1 MKVIE
6 LYENT
11 QIASAE
17 EFKTS
22 FTQDEWNSIFCY
34 YISQQDE
41 DVGIVRSVRLS
52 DDPNAAA
59 HRKSQ
64 MEKLIG
70 PLMPNNTTET
80 SWATYATRFGI
91 RNVGQSWT
99 GFYNALKQHV
109 GKECTI
115 TFGSGTTSDR
125 PIVSGH
131 TTPETVE
138 TLMSWSN
145 VPDPIT
151 TVEDLQTFLTNLY
164 KQARNTPARAERDER
179 GHTWRAWAEA
189 QSATLSATDADGNP
203 VDRRVLLVELSNI
216 LREQTAKLGT
226 DQQLSKRDVATVFLS
241 WLRMADTYIETNR
254 SRSQ

>member
-1 MKVIE
+1 MKVLE

-59 HRKSQ
+59 QRKSQ

-70 PLMPNNTTET
+70 PLMPNNTTES
-80 SWATYATRFGI
+80 SWITHARRFGI
-91 RNVGQSWT
+91 SNVGRSWT

-125 PIVSGH
+125 PIVHSH

-151 TVEDLQTFLTNLY
+151 TAEDISKFLVDLY
-164 KQARNTPARAERDER
+164 KKARSTPARSERDAG

-189 QSATLSATDADGNP
+189 QSATIEPGTEENP
-203 VDRRVLLVELSNI
+203 VDTRVLMVELANI
-216 LREQTAKLGT
+216 QNEQVAKIEAG
-226 DQQLSKRDVATVFLS
+226 QPPSKRDVAIVFQA

-254 SRSQ
+254 SRNQ